1 MVMMGDAAAAGT
13 VGTGNASSTA
23 DERVLHSRILVVDD
37 QEANVRLLEKILAR
51 AGYQQVHGITD
62 PADIPDCMT
71 TFPPDLILLDLHM
84 PGVDGFRVLDA
95 LRRHVRPDTYLPI
108 LVLTADVSPDAK
120 RRALSLGA
128 KDFLT
133 KPFDVE
139 EVVLRVGNML
149 ETRRLHKQL
158 RSENRD
164 LEARVRERTNDLED
178 AYVETF
184 ERLALAAEYR
194 DDQTGL
200 HIQRVGRTA
209 AAIAAELGL
218 DEDSVVMIELAAGLH
233 DIGKIGVPDAILLK
247 PARLTVE
254 EFAVVETHTAIGSK
268 ILSGSRSPMLQM
280 AEVIAS
286 FHHERWDGNGYAG
299 MVGSDIPL
307 VARITSVAD
316 TFDAMTNERPY
327 KDAWP
332 VDRALEEISS
342 QREQQFDPDPV
353 DAFLRVHERIGMLS
367 GGRIAS

>member
-1 MVMMGDAAAAGT
+1 MAG
-13 VGTGNASSTA
+13 GTGRETDAYA
-23 DERVLHSRILVVDD
+23 MDPRILVVDD
-37 QEANVRLLEKILAR
+37 QEANVQLLVKILAR
-51 AGYQQVHGITD
+51 AGYQNVDGITD
-62 PADIPDCMT
+62 PADIPEHIT

-84 PGVDGFRVLDA
+84 PRVDGFAVLGA
-95 LRRHVRPDTYLPI
+95 LRRHVKPGVYLPV

-128 KDFLT
+128 RDFLT

-149 ETRRLHKQL
+149 ETRLLHTQL

-164 LEARVRERTNDLED
+164 LEARVRERTLDLED

-200 HIQRVGRTA
+200 HIQRVGRRS
-209 AAIAAELGL
+209 AAIATELGL
-218 DEDSVVMIELAAGLH
+218 DEDTVAMIELAAGLH

-247 PARLTVE
+247 PARLTAE
-254 EFAVVETHTAIGSK
+254 EFAVVKTHTAIGSK

-280 AEVIAS
+280 AELVAS
-286 FHHERWDGNGYAG
+286 FHHERWDGEGYAG
-299 MVGSDIPL
+299 VAGVDIPL

-316 TFDAMTNERPY
+316 IFDAMTNDRPY
-327 KDAWP
+327 KEAWP

-342 QREQQFDPDPV
+342 QRGLQFDPDPV
-353 DAFLRVHERIGMLS
+353 DAFLRVHEGIGDLA
-367 GGRIAS
+367 GRMIAS

>member
-1 MVMMGDAAAAGT
+1 MKTDIAAGT
-13 VGTGNASSTA
+13 VAA
-23 DERVLHSRILVVDD
+23 DEASRTVDERLRHSRILMVDD
-37 QEANVRLLEKILAR
+37 QEANILLVKRILAQ
-51 AGYQQVHGITD
+51 AGYQQVDGITD
-62 PADIPDCMT
+62 PAHIRDRIAA
-71 TFPPDLILLDLHM
+71 FPPDLILLDLHM
-84 PGVDGFRVLDA
+84 PGVDGFAVLEA
-95 LRRHVRPDTYLPI
+95 LQRQVRTDTYLPV
-108 LVLTADVSPDAK
+108 LVLTADVSPEAK

-133 KPFDVE
+133 TPFDAE

-158 RSENRD
+158 RNENHD
-164 LEARVRERTNDLED
+164 LEVRVRARTHDLED
-178 AYVETF
+178 AYLETF

-218 DEDSVVMIELAAGLH
+218 DEDVIAMIELAAGLH

-247 PARLTVE
+247 PARLTVD
-254 EFAVVETHTAIGSK
+254 EFAVVKTHTAIGSR

-280 AEVIAS
+280 AESIAN
-286 FHHERWDGNGYAG
+286 FHHERWDGKGYAG
-299 MVGSDIPL
+299 LAGCDIPL

-327 KDAWP
+327 KEALP
-332 VDRALEEISS
+332 VDRALEEISL
-342 QREQQFDPDPV
+342 QRELQFDPDPV
-353 DAFLRVHERIGMLS
+353 EAFLRLHSRIGAFARGS
-367 GGRIAS
+367 IAS

>member
-1 MVMMGDAAAAGT
+1 MTSDPTGAG
-13 VGTGNASSTA
+13 TA
-23 DERVLHSRILVVDD
+23 DERLLHSRILVVDD
-37 QEANVRLLEKILAR
+37 QEANVRLLKKTLAR
-51 AGYQQVHGITD
+51 AGYQDVDGITD
-62 PADIPDCMT
+62 PADIPDRMT

-84 PGVDGFRVLDA
+84 PRVDGFAVLEA
-95 LRRHVRPDTYLPI
+95 LRRHVRPGVYLPV

-158 RSENRD
+158 RSENRN
-164 LEARVRERTNDLED
+164 LEARVRERTHDLED

-200 HIQRVGRTA
+200 HIKRVGRTA
-209 AAIAAELGL
+209 AAIGAELGL
-218 DEDSVVMIELAAGLH
+218 DEDTVAMIELAAGLH

-254 EFAVVETHTAIGSK
+254 EFAVVKTHTTIGSK
-268 ILSGSRSPMLQM
+268 ILSGSRSPLLRM

-299 MVGSDIPL
+299 VVGSDIPL

-316 TFDAMTNERPY
+316 TFDAMTNDRPY
-327 KDAWP
+327 KEAWP
-332 VDRALEEISS
+332 TDRALEEISS
-342 QREQQFDPDPV
+342 QRELQFDPDPV
-353 DAFLRVHERIGMLS
+353 DAFLRVRELIGSL
-367 GGRIAS
+367 A